1 VAGRDRLPTPGVGGV
16 TARCGGGRLST
27 AEAGVQTRHVA
38 DRRIVL
44 VTLSLKPGTSWD
56 DAYARARS
64 AAPEAFDADR
74 ILNLH
79 GGQWQRTGSPGDHV
93 NPVDG
98 SPVQGP
104 PRVDHEVAAQ
114 AVRSALGEHQE
125 WLQVDLDE
133 RRSRVA
139 AAVAEMREHRDT
151 LALLLVWEIGK
162 PWKLA
167 CADVDRAL
175 DGVDWYLGEIER
187 QLQGRTPLPGPVSN
201 IASWNYPMSV
211 QVHAELVQCL
221 AGNAV
226 VAKTPSQGGFHT
238 LTLAHAFMKRAGLP
252 VTLLSGV
259 GSQLGDVLIRSQEIG
274 CLAFVGGR
282 ANGRKAATSLAD
294 TGKRHF
300 LEQEGLNAWGVWD
313 FTRWDELAAH
323 LTKGF
328 EYGKQRCTA
337 YPRYVVQ
344 RQLVPDFLEMYLPV
358 VKGLRFGHPLAVED
372 AGDALPDLHF
382 GPLISAAKADDLHE
396 QYAEAVAGGGI
407 PLFRGTLQQGRF
419 LPGQD
424 TSAYAAPAC
433 VLEPPPSWS
442 LRHAEPFGPLDSVV
456 VVDSEAELL
465 AAMNASNG
473 SLVASVA
480 TDDADFGARIAEEL
494 QAFKVGINKP
504 RSRGDREEVFGGKG
518 ASWKG
523 AFVGGDL
530 LVQAVTE
537 GEGFLYG
544 NFPTYTLYPRKV

>member
-1 VAGRDRLPTPGVGGV
+1 M
-16 TARCGGGRLST
+16 
-27 AEAGVQTRHVA
+27 
-38 DRRIVL
+38 
-44 VTLSLKPGTSWD
+44 TLQLKNGTSWD
-56 DAYARARS
+56 DVYARARK

-74 ILNLH
+74 ILNLA
-79 GGQWQRTGSPGDHV
+79 GGEWQRIGDPGPHIT
-93 NPVDG
+93 PVDG
-98 SPVQGP
+98 SALQGP
-104 PRVDHEVAAQ
+104 PRISHDEAVAAVHH
-114 AVRSALGEHQE
+114 AKREHDAWQS
-125 WLQVDLDE
+125 VDLDE
-133 RRSRVA
+133 RKRAVA
-139 AAVAEMREHRDT
+139 AAVASMREHRDT

-187 QLQGRTPLPGPVSN
+187 QLVGRTPLHGPVSN

-221 AGNAV
+221 AGNGV

-259 GSQLGDVLIRSQEIG
+259 GAQLGDALISSPDIG
-274 CLAFVGGR
+274 ALAFVGGR
-282 ANGRKAATSLAD
+282 ANGRKAATTLAD
-294 TGKRHF
+294 TGKRHL
-300 LEQEGLNAWGVWD
+300 LEQEGLNAWGIWD
-313 FTRWDELAAH
+313 YSAWDELAAH
-323 LTKGF
+323 LKKGF
-328 EYGKQRCTA
+328 EYAKQRCTA

-344 RQLVPDFLEMYLPV
+344 RELFPAFLEMYLPV
-358 VKGLRFGHPLAVED
+358 VRGLKFGHPLAVESAD
-372 AGDALPDLHF
+372 DDFPDLSF
-382 GPLISAAKADDLHE
+382 GPVISASKATELAE
-396 QYAEAVAGGGI
+396 QLADAIHHKGI
-407 PLFRGTLQQGRF
+407 PLYEGSLADGRF
-419 LPGQD
+419 LDGQD
-424 TSAYAAPAC
+424 TAAYVAPSC

-442 LRHAEPFGPLDSVV
+442 LRHAEPFGPLDSIVL
-456 VVDSEAELL
+456 VDSEDELL

-480 TDDADFGARIAEEL
+480 TDDADFGSRVAEQL
-494 QAFKVGINKP
+494 QSFKVGINKP

-537 GEGFLYG
+537 GEGMVYG
-544 NFPTYTLYPRKV
+544 NFPTYSLYPNHV